1 MDKET
6 AFSKLQ
12 YYCAYQERCESEV
25 LDKLHSLEVDINDFF
40 EIIISLREENYLN
53 EQRFACT
60 FAGSK
65 FRLKKWGRNKIR
77 LHLKRKKV
85 KQEFI
90 EIAFEKEIDE
100 EDYMEMLRNLA
111 EKKAKSLR
119 SEKNIFRKRQKISNF
134 LLQRGF
140 ENYLIREVLP

>member
-1 MDKET
+1 M
-6 AFSKLQ
+6 
-12 YYCAYQERCESEV
+12 
-25 LDKLHSLEVDINDFF
+25 
-40 EIIISLREENYLN
+40 N

-77 LHLKRKKV
+77 QHLKQKKV

-90 EIAFEKEIDE
+90 DIAFEKEIDE

-111 EKKAKSLR
+111 DKKAASLR
-119 SEKNIFRKRQKISNF
+119 SEKNIFRKRQKITNF
-134 LLQRGF
+134 LLQKGF

>member
-25 LDKLHSLEVDINDFF
+25 LDKLHSLDVDINDFF
-40 EIIISLREENYLN
+40 DIIISLREENYLN

-77 LHLKRKKV
+77 QHLKQKKV

-90 EIAFEKEIDE
+90 DIAFEKEIDE
-100 EDYMEMLRNLA
+100 DDYMEMLRYLA
-111 EKKAKSLR
+111 EKKATSLR
-119 SEKNIFRKRQKISNF
+119 SEKNIFRKRQKIMNF
-134 LLQRGF
+134 LLQKGF

>member
-1 MDKET
+1 MDKKT

-25 LDKLHSLEVDINDFF
+25 LDKLQSLEVDVNDFF
-40 EIIISLREENYLN
+40 DIIISLREENYLN
-53 EQRFACT
+53 EKRFACT

-77 LHLKRKKV
+77 QHLNRKKV

-90 EIAFEKEIDE
+90 ELAFEKEIDE
-100 EDYMEMLRNLA
+100 EDYMKMLRYLA
-111 EKKAKSLR
+111 EKKAASLR
-119 SEKNIFRKRQKISNF
+119 SEKNIFRKRQKITNF
-134 LLQRGF
+134 LLQKGF
-140 ENYLIREVLP
+140 ENYLIQEVLP